1 MRQDG
6 TTLTDV
12 LEVEAAL
19 AEPAIEEDA
28 APAELEALE
37 DEPEAAEEEPEPE
50 PEVAVAA
57 AANFS
62 TPPVNVTGT
71 PANSLPEKLVVV
83 TILVWVDVTPATSI
97 STSKV
102 T

>member
-1 MRQDG
+1 MRSDG

-19 AEPAIEEDA
+19 AAPATEEDA
-28 APAELEALE
+28 APPEPEALE
-37 DEPEAAEEEPEPE
+37 DEPEPE
-50 PEVAVAA
+50 AVVA

-71 PANSLPEKLVVV
+71 PATTLPEKLVVV
-83 TILVWVDVTPATSI
+83 TTWVFTVVTPATSI
-97 STSKV
+97 SRLRV
-102 T
+102 I

>member
-1 MRQDG
+1 
-6 TTLTDV
+6 V
-12 LEVEAAL
+12 PEVEAAL
-19 AEPAIEEDA
+19 AAPATEEDA

-37 DEPEAAEEEPEPE
+37 DEPEPAEEEPEPE
-50 PEVAVAA
+50 AAVA

-71 PANSLPEKLVVV
+71 LANTLPEKLVVV
-83 TILVWVDVTPATSI
+83 TIWVFTVVTPATS
-97 STSKV
+97 TSRLKV